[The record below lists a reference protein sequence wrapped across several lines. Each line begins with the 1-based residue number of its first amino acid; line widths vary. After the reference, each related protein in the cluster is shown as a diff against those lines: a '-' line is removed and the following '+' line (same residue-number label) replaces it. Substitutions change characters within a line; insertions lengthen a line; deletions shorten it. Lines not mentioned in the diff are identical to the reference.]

1 MSDAHYL
8 FRAAIYAPE
17 RRYVLT
23 ARQLEWQSGERWTR
37 LAYDEISSVTVFKS
51 RFWGSSAT
59 YWTCV
64 LTTRAGQRIR
74 LGAANRVGF
83 RKIEDRT
90 PTYIPF
96 IKQLEARIA
105 AANPNARFETGRHW
119 LSRVEGIAGAVAIS
133 FFRALR
139 HLDLDRTSD
148 ATAWILRRLGPRLRG
163 SRTALAQ
170 LRAAFPEKSDA
181 ELARTLEGMW
191 DNLARLVVEY
201 AHLEALCR
209 GARAGSPADRI
220 VMHGST
226 VRNLAGARTHGKP
239 ILVFS
244 GHLANWELIAPCAAS
259 AGRDVGLVYRKHPI
273 GPVEEELAAVR
284 GRLVTA
290 LFPAGPRTAMQVRDA
305 LSRKWIVGMLV
316 DQHYAGGVDVT
327 FFGRTC
333 KVNPMLARFARLFDC
348 PIHAA
353 RIVRLPDHQFLYE
366 VTDPLSVPRDA
377 GGNVDVGATMQMV
390 TSLIESWVREHPEQ
404 WMWLHKRW
412 R

>member
-1 MSDAHYL
+1 MK
-8 FRAAIYAPE
+8 
-17 RRYVLT
+17 
-23 ARQLEWQSGERWTR
+23 ARSGIW
-37 LAYDEISSVTVFKS
+37 
-51 RFWGSSAT
+51 
-59 YWTCV
+59 
-64 LTTRAGQRIR
+64 
-74 LGAANRVGF
+74 
-83 RKIEDRT
+83 
-90 PTYIPF
+90 P
-96 IKQLEARIA
+96 
-105 AANPNARFETGRHW
+105 
-119 LSRVEGIAGAVAIS
+119 
-133 FFRALR
+133 
-139 HLDLDRTSD
+139 
-148 ATAWILRRLGPRLRG
+148 
-163 SRTALAQ
+163 ALA
-170 LRAAFPEKSDA
+170 LHD
-181 ELARTLEGMW
+181 
-191 DNLARLVVEY
+191 
-201 AHLEALCR
+201 
-209 GARAGSPADRI
+209 
-220 VMHGST
+220 
-226 VRNLAGARTHGKP
+226 KP

-290 LFPAGPRTAMQVRDA
+290 LFPAGPRTALQVRDA

-353 RIVRLPDHQFLYE
+353 RIVRLPDHRFLYE
-366 VTDPLSVPRDA
+366 VTDPLPVPRDA